1 MPNTFAIARKLQ
13 VFRRTALN
21 FWCIFCILQLEIGH
35 RVPKPPDKGLKPV
48 ERDKSGMPGSAVK
61 QEENFL
67 KKCSLTY

>member
-1 MPNTFAIARKLQ
+1 MPNTFAIARKMH
-13 VFRRTALN
+13 VFRRTDLN
-21 FWCIFCILQLEIGH
+21 YSCIFCILQSEIGH
-35 RVPKPPDKGLKPV
+35 RVPKLPDKELKPV